1 VLYYICKFKTK
12 DFMPDIERN
21 SPLPE
26 PEHLIT
32 ESDVP
37 QVPQEIRAP
46 EEKGHEPLEVPEH
59 IFSSAEEREEK
70 EKRLDDELA
79 AARLAGA
86 HSLHKPKEGT
96 THEVPSYVTP
106 EDGITTQP

>member
-37 QVPQEIRAP
+37 QVPQ
-46 EEKGHEPLEVPEH
+46 
-59 IFSSAEEREEK
+59 REEK

>member
-1 VLYYICKFKTK
+1 
-12 DFMPDIERN
+12 MPDIERN

-70 EKRLDDELA
+70 
-79 AARLAGA
+79 
-86 HSLHKPKEGT
+86 
-96 THEVPSYVTP
+96 
-106 EDGITTQP
+106 